1 MSVLARLTCAR
12 RLAAGVLTLLVAA
25 AAPAVAADDWPTR
38 PVRLIVPFPPGGG
51 SDVVAR
57 AVAARL
63 GEALGQPVW
72 IDNRPGAGGTLGA
85 DLVAHATP
93 DGYTIGL
100 ATSSTHPAAVVLQ
113 KTVPYDPVTGFAPV
127 ALIGTTPYVL
137 IASPQLP
144 AATLRDFIAY
154 VQGRPGKVNF
164 ASVGA
169 TTLGYLVTRQFMIL
183 TDTTTMVHVPY
194 KGSAQIYP
202 DLMSNE
208 VSVEFDNPSGSAA
221 LIQSGKLRAYGV
233 TQRSAILPDVPSF
246 AALGVADFDPV
257 FWYGLVGPPGT
268 PAPIVA
274 RIGAEVVRFGQ
285 SPAGRADLLAKGVE
299 PAAET
304 APGFGARIAGDIA
317 RFKALVERLGIKP
330 E

>member
-1 MSVLARLTCAR
+1 MTRFIPLILLALLT
-12 RLAAGVLTLLVAA
+12 
-25 AAPAVAADDWPTR
+25 AAPAFAADDWPTR
-38 PVRLIVPFPPGGG
+38 QVRLIVPFPPGGG
-51 SDVVAR
+51 TDVVAR
-57 AVAARL
+57 TVAARL
-63 GEALGQPVW
+63 TEALGQSVW

-85 DLVAHATP
+85 DLVAHAAP
-93 DGYTIGL
+93 DGYTIGM

-113 KTVPYDPVTGFAPV
+113 KTVPYDPVTGFAPI

-144 AATLRDFIAY
+144 AATLREFIAY
-154 VQGRPGKVNF
+154 VQAHPGKVNY

-169 TTLGYLVTRQFMIL
+169 STLGYLVTRQFMIL
-183 TDTTTMVHVPY
+183 TGTTTMVHVPY

-221 LIQSGKLRAYGV
+221 LITSGKLRAYGV
-233 TQRSAILPDVPSF
+233 TQRSATVPDVPTF
-246 AALGVADFDPV
+246 TALGVKDFDPV
-257 FWYGLVGPPGT
+257 FWYGLVAPAGT
-268 PAPIVA
+268 PALIVA
-274 RIGAEVVRFGQ
+274 RINAEVVRIGQ
-285 SPAGRADLLAKGVE
+285 SPAGRADLTAKSVE

-304 APGFGARIAGDIA
+304 PQGFGAVIAGDVA
-317 RFKALVERLGIKP
+317 RFKALAARLGIEP